1 MKRKGRTTVPASR
14 LEADELWQGNAH
26 LAGLEKLVWA
36 PENLTKLGAIS
47 LKTFMLKASEST
59 GIPSS
64 DEWLETKD
72 VRGLTA
78 PSLNQIQVLTV
89 LACS

>member
-1 MKRKGRTTVPASR
+1 M

-36 PENLTKLGAIS
+36 PENLTKLGASS
-47 LKTFMLKASEST
+47 LKTFMLKATELHT
-59 GIPSS
+59 SS
-64 DEWLETKD
+64 DEPAGDKGC
-72 VRGLTA
+72 VRPHCPFLV
-78 PSLNQIQVLTV
+78 NQIQILTV